1 MSHACVHVCTQLCNY
16 VSDWATL
23 HGRHS
28 VTRTH
33 TQQNSPRL
41 LTLAAGSLLLI
52 YRCHTSLPS
61 VSIFSETLTHSFSF
75 FHFHPTSWSSPFY
88 SLFPFLP
95 LNASLLIPL
104 FSIQLFCFCS
114 HLSQVDVKDLKLFQA
129 HNIIIT
135 NLLKFHVTEQ
145 LLFLSLI
152 AKIIHLPDRYGKLS
166 GPCPGVF

>member
-1 MSHACVHVCTQLCNY
+1 MTTAKLIKPNVRTVSQTDTVALNCVCVITEREKVVSHACVHVCTQLCNY
-16 VSDWATL
+16 VSDRATL

-104 FSIQLFCFCS
+104 FFSISLYLNIFSIQLFCFCS
-114 HLSQVDVKDLKLFQA
+114 HLSQVQVKDLKLF
-129 HNIIIT
+129 
-135 NLLKFHVTEQ
+135 
-145 LLFLSLI
+145 
-152 AKIIHLPDRYGKLS
+152 
-166 GPCPGVF
+166 